1 MHTSTAVKLQT
12 SAPKNEGFS
21 VSESGVI
28 TWKNSAGEVVNF
40 STHGASGT
48 EVFAEI
54 CNAKGHPDKEGGLGE
69 FVPGVAKAVWV

>member
-1 MHTSTAVKLQT
+1 M
-12 SAPKNEGFS
+12 
-21 VSESGVI
+21 I
-28 TWKNSAGEVVNF
+28 TWKNSAGEIVNF
-40 STHGASGT
+40 STHGASGA